1 MVSTSHGLFDLRCLQ
16 EAGIFEGATSIVR
29 LKEMMDV
36 KPKLLDQIRDKIR
49 LKHYSIRTEQ
59 AYIDWSR
66 RYILYHNKRHPKDMG
81 KTEVEQ
87 FLTHLA
93 VERNVAASTQNQAL
107 SAILFLYKEVLRQD
121 IGWLDNMEHAKRP
134 ARLPVVLTA
143 AEVRTVLAH
152 LEGRHRL
159 MANLLYGGGLRLMEC
174 VRLRVKDLDFEYRQ
188 ITVRDGKGQNDRLT
202 MFPESVI
209 EPLKTHLADVK
220 IIHNQDLQDGFGDVY
235 LPFALARK
243 YPNAGREWG
252 WQYVFPAS
260 KRSIDP
266 RSGIER
272 RHHIQEQTLQR
283 AVKEAV
289 RASGIAKPASCHSL
303 RHSFATH
310 LLMSGYDIRTIQELL
325 GHKDVSTTMIYT
337 HVLNRG
343 GRGVASPLDQL

>member
-1 MVSTSHGLFDLRCLQ
+1 
-16 EAGIFEGATSIVR
+16 
-29 LKEMMDV
+29 MDV

-107 SAILFLYKEVLRQD
+107 SAILFLYKEVLGQD

-143 AEVRTVLAH
+143 AEVRTVLAY

-159 MANLLYGGGLRLMEC
+159 MANLLYGAGLRLMEC

-188 ITVRDGKGQNDRLT
+188 ITVRDGKGQNDRLI

>member
-1 MVSTSHGLFDLRCLQ
+1 
-16 EAGIFEGATSIVR
+16 
-29 LKEMMDV
+29 MDV

-220 IIHNQDLQDGFGDVY
+220 IIHDQDLRDGFGDVY

-243 YPNAGREWG
+243 YSNAGREWG

-260 KRSIDP
+260 KRSIAP

>member
-1 MVSTSHGLFDLRCLQ
+1 M
-16 EAGIFEGATSIVR
+16 
-29 LKEMMDV
+29 
-36 KPKLLDQIRDKIR
+36 R

-59 AYIDWSR
+59 AYVDWIR
-66 RYILYHNKRHPKDMG
+66 RYILYHNKRHPQDMG
-81 KTEVEQ
+81 KLEVEQ
-87 FLTHLA
+87 FLNHLA
-93 VERNVAASTQNQAL
+93 VERQVAASTQNQAL
-107 SAILFLYKEVLRQD
+107 SAILFLYKEILEKD
-121 IGWLDNMEHAKRP
+121 IGWLDDLERAKRP
-134 ARLPVVLTA
+134 ARLPVVLTV

-152 LEGRHRL
+152 LQGRHRL
-159 MANLLYGGGLRLMEC
+159 MADLLYGAGLRLMEC

-188 ITVRDGKGQNDRLT
+188 LTVRDGKGQNDRLT
-202 MFPESVI
+202 MLPESLI

-220 IIHNQDLQDGFGDVY
+220 IMHGQDLREGFGDVY

-266 RSGIER
+266 RSNVER
-272 RHHIQEQTLQR
+272 RHHRDEQTLQR

-289 RASGIAKPASCHSL
+289 RRANIAKPASCHTF

-310 LLMSGYDIRTIQELL
+310 LLMAGYDIRTVQELL

-343 GRGVASPLDQL
+343 GRGVLSPLDAI